1 MSLRKRR
8 RFFLLLLTL
17 FFLLI
22 VVMVVSISVGSSE
35 VGFWQ
40 TLRVLGHSTGLSD
53 SPSTRV
59 AEMIVLHIRLP
70 RVMLAALVGA
80 ALAVA
85 GGIYQALI
93 RNPLGDP
100 YILGVSSGA
109 VLGSVIGLISGM
121 GGNWLGTQLSA
132 FIGAVVAIIIVYNVA
147 KTGGRINTMKL
158 VLAGVI
164 VSAFFSGITMFL
176 FSIATGSEVTNIL
189 FWMMGD
195 LSTQSLSTVWRIAPL
210 VLGIMGLLYLLSGEL
225 NLVMVSEENALQLG
239 VNVER
244 VKKGAFLLASLLTG
258 AVVSV
263 SGAIGFIGLIVPNM
277 IRLLWGTDLRY
288 HLPLTA
294 LSGAGFLVLSD
305 TLARLV
311 MTPTEL
317 PVGVITA
324 AFGAPF
330 FIYLLKQKVG

>member
-1 MSLRKRR
+1 MVAL
-8 RFFLLLLTL
+8 FLLL
-17 FFLLI
+17 I
-22 VVMVVSISVGSSE
+22 VAMAVSVSVGSSE
-35 VGFWQ
+35 MGLWQ
-40 TLRVLGHSTGLSD
+40 TLRVLGHSTGLTD
-53 SPSTRV
+53 SPSSQV
-59 AEMIVLHIRLP
+59 AEIIVLHIRLP

-121 GGNWLGTQLSA
+121 GGNWLGTQGSA
-132 FIGAVVAIIIVYNVA
+132 FMGAIVAIIVVYNVA

-158 VLAGVI
+158 ILAGVI

-176 FSIATGSEVTNIL
+176 FSTASGSTITNIL

-195 LSTQSLSTVWRIAPL
+195 LSTQPLGTIWRIAPL

-277 IRLLWGTDLRY
+277 VRLLWGADLRY

-311 MTPTEL
+311 LAPTEL

-330 FIYLLKQKVG
+330 FIYLLKRRIG

>member
-1 MSLRKRR
+1 MLS
-8 RFFLLLLTL
+8 LLLL
-17 FFLLI
+17 LI
-22 VVMVVSISVGSSE
+22 AAMVVSVSVGSSE

-40 TLRVLGHSTGLSD
+40 ALKVLGHSIGLSD
-53 SPSTRV
+53 NPSPRV

-70 RVMLAALVGA
+70 RVILAALVGA

-109 VLGSVIGLISGM
+109 VLGSVVGLISGM
-121 GGNWLGTQLSA
+121 AGNWLATQIFA
-132 FIGAVVAIIIVYNVA
+132 FMGAIVAIVIVYQVA

-158 VLAGVI
+158 ILAGVI

-176 FSIATGSEVTNIL
+176 FSTASGSTITNIL

-195 LSTQSLSTVWRIAPL
+195 LSTQPLSTIWRIAPF
-210 VLGIMGLLYLLSGEL
+210 VLGIMVLLYLLSGEL

-244 VKKGAFLLASLLTG
+244 VKKGAFVLASLLTG

-277 IRLLWGTDLRY
+277 VRLLWGADLRS

-311 MTPTEL
+311 LYPTEL